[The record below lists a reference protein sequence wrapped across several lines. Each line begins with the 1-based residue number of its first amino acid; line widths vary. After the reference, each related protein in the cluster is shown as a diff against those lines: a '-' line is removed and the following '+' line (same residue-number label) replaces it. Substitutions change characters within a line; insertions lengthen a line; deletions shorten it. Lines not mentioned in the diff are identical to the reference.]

1 MTSMPVRIFA
11 QMRNAVSQC
20 RSPCRMTSGGRKFC
34 DGSQHHAGF
43 EPTEAKTKRNGDS
56 DAIAGIVRGAAP
68 YISYIYFISYSSPPL
83 FSFILHYIFLRQR
96 HH

>member
-20 RSPCRMTSGGRKFC
+20 RSPCHMTSGGRKFC

-43 EPTEAKTKRNGDS
+43 EPTEAKRRRSGTET
-56 DAIAGIVRGAAP
+56 ATPLRG
-68 YISYIYFISYSSPPL
+68 L
-83 FSFILHYIFLRQR
+83 
-96 HH
+96 